1 MASASTVGQSLTLEC
16 MSEACDGMQLD
27 KIVEE
32 PLHHSQHDCTSQEGR
47 RLGYQPPPYDQTPCY
62 LNEKTC
68 TKQFAQTSLGN
79 NVTVTF
85 DWKHLMYEDYDRAL
99 FESWEKDGGPHYL
112 FVSPGESL
120 DKDILSSQGKAG
132 SNVAF
137 ILDWKHLVHED
148 NHRAL
153 FESWGK
159 KRGLH
164 CAFVTPGEL

>member
-1 MASASTVGQSLTLEC
+1 MASASTVGQSLTLEF

-99 FESWEKDGGPHYL
+99 FESWEKEGGPHYV

-120 DKDILSSQGKAG
+120 DRDILSSQSKVISSGAL
-132 SNVAF
+132 
-137 ILDWKHLVHED
+137 ILDRKQLMYENHD
-148 NHRAL
+148 NAL
-153 FESWGK
+153 FES
-159 KRGLH
+159 
-164 CAFVTPGEL
+164 